1 MISNRPSVYLAAP
14 LFSDIERAGNRD
26 IAKRLLGVADVFVP
40 QDDGLLLV
48 DVVKNGVPIEEAK
61 LQIFQGDIAAI
72 TRCDVLVIVMD
83 GRTIDEG
90 ACFELGYAY
99 ALGKVCVGLKT
110 DMRSLLPIGDN
121 PMIECAV
128 RHVFRQIDDLAEW
141 LSGSAWKPN

>member
-14 LFSDIERAGNRD
+14 LFSDSERASNRE
-26 IAKRLLGVADVFVP
+26 IARRLSGSADVFVP

-48 DVVKNGVPIEEAK
+48 DLVSAGVPIEEAK
-61 LQIFQGDIAAI
+61 RRIFQGDIAAI
-72 TRCDVLVIVMD
+72 SRCDILVIVMD
-83 GRTIDEG
+83 GRSIDEG

-110 DMRSLLPIGDN
+110 DIRSLLPIGDN

-128 RHVFRQIDDLAEW
+128 RRVFRRLDELAEW
-141 LSGSAWKPN
+141 LSGASWKPS